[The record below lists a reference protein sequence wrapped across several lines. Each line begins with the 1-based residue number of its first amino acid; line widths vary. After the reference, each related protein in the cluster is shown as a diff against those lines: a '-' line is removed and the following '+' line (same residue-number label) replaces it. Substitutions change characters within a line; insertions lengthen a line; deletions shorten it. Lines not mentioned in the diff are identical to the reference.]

1 MDKLQKIN
9 FILKN
14 RDKLSAE
21 QQLEVYKIIQE
32 HQINHTKNKNG
43 VFINLDELTNDRIYE
58 IYNYINFSII
68 TNTKLKKRNKKNL
81 KKKYAIQKKNKIEND
96 DISTIKINEGKYIT
110 EDKILLKKTKK
121 KYNLS
126 QKKIIKN
133 YKTVRNKVMLP
144 LALSRNIPDE
154 EDLSD
159 NDEYLEDNI

>member
-1 MDKLQKIN
+1 MAY
-9 FILKN
+9 
-14 RDKLSAE
+14 R
-21 QQLEVYKIIQE
+21 
-32 HQINHTKNKNG
+32 
-43 VFINLDELTNDRIYE
+43 
-58 IYNYINFSII
+58 
-68 TNTKLKKRNKKNL
+68 
-81 KKKYAIQKKNKIEND
+81 
-96 DISTIKINEGKYIT
+96 IKINEGKYIT